1 MPYGSMMPLCQPD
14 LEKLIIDLTN
24 FYECLFKSR
33 MKIESRIADGS
44 VSRTFI
50 QKLWSYEQDMKE
62 NFDKDISL
70 KIDNLIFYLGKSK
83 CYQLITLRGYIL
95 EEFRIIRVC
104 RYLSRS
110 RVAFDFDSQKFL
122 PVSDDYQL
130 YNDICQ
136 NLDTMSDSEIFQL
149 ECSKENEKKSS
160 CPHQKFSPIDED
172 QQIWNEVIKST
183 FGDPNTNSH
192 LDWVRRVNENCNP
205 NLFNQEWNLQFPQT
219 VFSPENE
226 SWFLS

>member
-1 MPYGSMMPLCQPD
+1 MPYGSTMPPGQSD
-14 LEKLIIDLTN
+14 LEKLIIDSTN
-24 FYECLFKSR
+24 FYEYLFKSR
-33 MKIESRIADGS
+33 MKIESRITDGS
-44 VSRTFI
+44 VSRTFT
-50 QKLWSYEQDMKE
+50 QKLWLYEQDMKE
-62 NFDKDISL
+62 NFDKNISL
-70 KIDNLIFYLGKSK
+70 KMNNLIFYLGKSK

-130 YNDICQ
+130 YNDVCQ
-136 NLDTMSDSEIFQL
+136 NLDSMFDSEIFKL
-149 ECSKENEKKSS
+149 ECSNENEKKSS
-160 CPHQKFSPIDED
+160 CPHQNFSPLTED
-172 QQIWNEVIKST
+172 QQVWNEVIKST
-183 FGDPNTNSH
+183 FGDPYTDSH
-192 LDWVRRVNENCNP
+192 LDWSRRVKENYNPDLVNP
-205 NLFNQEWNLQFPQT
+205 NWDLQFPQT

>member
-1 MPYGSMMPLCQPD
+1 MPYGSTMPPGQSD
-14 LEKLIIDLTN
+14 LEKLIIDSTN
-24 FYECLFKSR
+24 FYEYLFKSR
-33 MKIESRIADGS
+33 MKIESRITDGS
-44 VSRTFI
+44 VSRTFT
-50 QKLWSYEQDMKE
+50 QKLWLYEQDMKE
-62 NFDKDISL
+62 NFDKNISL
-70 KIDNLIFYLGKSK
+70 KMNNLIFYLGKSK

-95 EEFRIIRVC
+95 EELRIIRVC

-130 YNDICQ
+130 YNDVCQ

-149 ECSKENEKKSS
+149 ECPNENEKISS
-160 CPHQKFSPIDED
+160 CSHQKFSPLAED

-183 FGDPNTNSH
+183 FGDPNTDSH
-192 LDWVRRVNENCNP
+192 LDWSRRVKENYNP
-205 NLFNQEWNLQFPQT
+205 DLVNQNWNLQFPQT